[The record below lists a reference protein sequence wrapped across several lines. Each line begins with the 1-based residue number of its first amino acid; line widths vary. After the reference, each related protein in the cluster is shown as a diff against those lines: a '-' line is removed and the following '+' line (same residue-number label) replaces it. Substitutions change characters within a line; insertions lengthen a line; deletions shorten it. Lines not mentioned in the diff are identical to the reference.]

1 MLGRCTGAWLLLTR
15 NNSPITR
22 VRMWTNE
29 QTLRNYWI
37 NNHKLHFFIYRR
49 QVSKFSLMMTFSV
62 ITCCNLWLTF
72 SRFNLFKIKDDPI
85 SKLRSC
91 VETSAEIRS
100 IQSQASLST
109 ANKKIEKGFITSK
122 VSFRWTR
129 FRWTTY
135 FVTITMKYMYE
146 ERPAVP
152 VIVSNCEAGRALS
165 IEKYTKTLENMKWYF
180 RSNCYTYYTMM
191 DRMKVIHH
199 LKLHVLKEHTPR
211 TTNVKI

>member
-1 MLGRCTGAWLLLTR
+1 M
-15 NNSPITR
+15 
-22 VRMWTNE
+22 
-29 QTLRNYWI
+29 
-37 NNHKLHFFIYRR
+37 
-49 QVSKFSLMMTFSV
+49 
-62 ITCCNLWLTF
+62 
-72 SRFNLFKIKDDPI
+72 
-85 SKLRSC
+85 RSC

-109 ANKKIEKGFITSK
+109 ANKKIEKGFYNEQGIVSLNK
-122 VSFRWTR
+122 VPLNNVYRNHNHEV
-129 FRWTTY
+129 Y
-135 FVTITMKYMYE
+135 IYE

-152 VIVSNCEAGRALS
+152 VIVSNCEAERTLS